1 MANNSRVI
9 LGISPGS
16 RIIGLA
22 VIISGEL
29 VEWKVKSFK
38 EKWCCDKRAAI
49 LSVIEKLF
57 DHYDVS
63 VISLKKMDP
72 LKSSFQTDAL
82 VLSIEQLGERKKVEV
97 LRYSLSD
104 LDYDSRPNKRD
115 GKTKL
120 PEQVVE
126 KHPVLKKE
134 YFKEMNNRREYY
146 IKMFEAVAMAERC
159 REW

>member
-1 MANNSRVI
+1 MARVT

-16 RIIGLA
+16 RVIGLA

-49 LSVIEKLF
+49 LSVIEKLIE
-57 DHYDVS
+57 HYDVS
-63 VISLKKMDP
+63 IISIKKVDP
-72 LKSSFQTDAL
+72 LKNSFQTNA
-82 VLSIEQLGERKKVEV
+82 LSISIEKLAKRKRIDI

-104 LDYDSRPNKRD
+104 LDYDSRPDSRD
-115 GKTKL
+115 GKIKL
-120 PEQVVE
+120 SEKVVE

-134 YFKEMNNRREYY
+134 YFREMNNRKEYY
-146 IKMFEAVAMAERC
+146 IKMFEAVAIAERS